1 MPRALPA
8 ERLRTMLRRTA
19 PLTGAL
25 FVLLLAAAPAAFG
38 DALTPDSGGSPN
50 AEDIDFLYKIA
61 LGLGFII
68 FLIVEGVL
76 VYSLVKFRYRRG
88 GPEPAQIRGN
98 TPLEVGWTI
107 GAALFLVVLTTV
119 TFILLGDI
127 ENPQASKPDAQVRG
141 LKFAALDQG
150 EVPGGKKLQVR
161 VNGQQYLWR
170 YDYDAKGTDQLFSYH
185 ALYVPVGVTVVLKIT
200 SSDVVHSW
208 WIPELG
214 PKSDATPGHTN
225 DTWFRIDKPG
235 EFYGQCAELCGDN
248 HADMRARVIAL
259 PADEFTAW
267 QERQVA
273 DIKSSQSFL
282 SLQRK
287 VRGEN

>member
-1 MPRALPA
+1 VPRAALIAGGFIVLVAAIFLAQFLP
-8 ERLRTMLRRTA
+8 
-19 PLTGAL
+19 
-25 FVLLLAAAPAAFG
+25 
-38 DALTPDSGGSPN
+38 TPEDRSGSPN
-50 AEDIDFLYKIA
+50 AEDISTLYSWGIA
-61 LGLGFII
+61 LGTII
-68 FLIVEGVL
+68 FVIVEGVL
-76 VYSLVKFRYRRG
+76 IYSLVKFRYRRG

-98 TPLEVGWTI
+98 TPLEVGWTV

-119 TFILLGDI
+119 TFIYLGDI
-127 ENPQASKPDAQVRG
+127 ENPQASNPAAQTGGVQY
-141 LKFAALDQG
+141 AAIGQ
-150 EVPGGKKLQVR
+150 EPVPGGKKLQVR

-170 YDYDAKGTDQLFSYH
+170 YDYDAPGTQKLFSYH
-185 ALYVPVGVTVVLKIT
+185 DLYVPVGTTVVLKLT

-214 PKSDATPGHTN
+214 PKTDATPGHTN

-259 PADEFTAW
+259 PQDEFDAW
-267 QERQVA
+267 QERQA
-273 DIKSSQSFL
+273 SDIQRSQSFL